1 MRVLMFSPGFP
12 VEMQRFT
19 VGLSEVGAEVV
30 GLGDAP
36 TEHLPPEVA
45 RRLSANIRVPQLWD
59 EVGVV
64 AAVREHHERRPFDRV
79 ECLWEPGMLLAAKL
93 REALGVPGMTV
104 EQTLPFR
111 DKERMKAK
119 LDACGIRTP
128 HHIRASGAREIR
140 EAAERI
146 GFPLIV
152 KPVDGAGSRD
162 THRVDDAGALD
173 QVLPRIAHVP
183 SVSVEEYVDGEE
195 FTYDSICANGVIRY
209 FNIAWYRPKPL
220 IGRSVE
226 SISPMTVTLRNVDQ
240 PLLAPGREMGPAVI
254 EALGFRTGF
263 THMEWFLTPDGEAV
277 FCEIAARPPGARSV
291 DLMNYGSDIDTY
303 VGWAEAACHGTF
315 GQPVERR
322 HNVAVVFKRARGSGR
337 IRAIEGLERLL
348 GRYGSHVVC
357 VDLLP
362 PGAPRRDWRQTLV
375 SDGYV
380 IVRHPDLRT
389 TLDIADRFGT
399 DLLMHAS

>member
-19 VGLSEVGAEVV
+19 VGLAEVGATVV
-30 GLGDAP
+30 GLGDTPA
-36 TEHLPPEVA
+36 EQLPPDVA
-45 RRLSANIRVPQLWD
+45 RRLSGHLCVPQLWD
-59 EVGVV
+59 EEAVI
-64 AAVREHHERRPFDRV
+64 AAVRAIHDRQPFDRI
-79 ECLWEPGMLLAAKL
+79 ECLWEPGMLLAARL

-104 EQTLPFR
+104 EETLPFR

-128 HHIRASGAREIR
+128 RHIVANGERAIR

-146 GFPLIV
+146 GMPLIV

-162 THRVDDAGALD
+162 TYRVDDARTLD
-173 QVLPRIAHVP
+173 AVLPRIAHVP
-183 SVSVEEYVDGEE
+183 SLSVEEYIDGEE
-195 FTYDSICANGVIRY
+195 FTFDTICADGVIQY

-226 SISPMTVTLRNVDQ
+226 SISPMTVTLRSVDQ
-240 PLLAPGREMGPAVI
+240 PLLAPGREMGPAVLA
-254 EALGFRTGF
+254 ALGFRIGF

-291 DLMNYGSDIDTY
+291 DLMNYGADIDTY
-303 VGWAEAACHGTF
+303 VGWAEAVCRGTF
-315 GQPVERR
+315 EQPIERR
-322 HNVAVVFKRARGSGR
+322 HNVAVVFKRAHGTGR

-348 GRYGSHVVC
+348 GRYGPHVVC

-362 PGAPRRDWRQTLV
+362 LGARRRDWKQTLI

-380 IVRHPDLRT
+380 IVRHPDLQT
-389 TLDIADRFGT
+389 TLDIADHFGT
-399 DLLMHAS
+399 DLRMHAS

>member
-19 VGLSEVGAEVV
+19 VGLAEVGAEVV
-30 GLGDAP
+30 GLGDSP
-36 TEHLPPEVA
+36 SDHLPPEVA
-45 RRLSANIRVPQLWD
+45 RRLSGHIHVPRLWD
-59 EVGVV
+59 EDAVIAVV
-64 AAVREHHERRPFDRV
+64 RKVHDREPFDRV
-79 ECLWEPGMLLAAKL
+79 ECLWEPGMLLAARL

-111 DKERMKAK
+111 DKERMKAR

-128 HHIRASGAREIR
+128 RHVRARGERAIR

-146 GFPLIV
+146 GMPLIV

-162 THRVDDAGALD
+162 TYRVDDAPGLD
-173 QVLPRIAHVP
+173 DVLPRIAHVP
-183 SVSVEEYVDGEE
+183 DVSVEEYVDGQE
-195 FTYDSICANGVIRY
+195 FTFDTICADGVIQY
-209 FNIAWYRPKPL
+209 FNIAWYRPKPI

-226 SISPMTVTLRNVDQ
+226 SLSPMTVTLRNVDQ
-240 PLLAPGREMGPAVI
+240 PLLEPGREMGPAVLK
-254 EALGFRTGF
+254 ALGFRTGF
-263 THMEWFLTPDGEAV
+263 THMEWFLTPGGEAV

-291 DLMNYGSDIDTY
+291 DLMNYGADIDTY
-303 VGWAEAACHGTF
+303 VGWAEAVCRGSF
-315 GQPVERR
+315 GQPIERK

-348 GRYGSHVVC
+348 ARYGPHVVC

-362 PGAPRRDWRQTLV
+362 PGAPRRDWRQTLI

-380 IVRHPDLRT
+380 IVRHPDLQT
-389 TLDIADRFGT
+389 TLEIADRFGT